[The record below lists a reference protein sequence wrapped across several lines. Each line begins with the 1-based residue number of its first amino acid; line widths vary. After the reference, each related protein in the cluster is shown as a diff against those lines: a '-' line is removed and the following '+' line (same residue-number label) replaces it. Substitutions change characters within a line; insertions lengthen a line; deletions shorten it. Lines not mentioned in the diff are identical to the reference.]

1 MPRLI
6 DVEQKFAAKVLSID
20 PAYSFNGTGC
30 GVAIINKDPE
40 CFGGPVKRPV
50 IHRVGVIQPFSS
62 ESSPGNMFEL
72 ARKIRDIWREDEG
85 YSSFPEILVI
95 ERPVIYP
102 NSPVAPMT
110 MMDLTLF
117 VGALTQILD
126 YAELLLPMAREWK
139 GKQQK
144 EATKDELLSICDS
157 YSKKNIVRDL
167 ESIALHKRHNAYD
180 AMGLGI
186 YALRVQM
193 GQLPPPKMYY
203 RKKAA

>member
-1 MPRLI
+1 MPRRIEL
-6 DVEQKFAAKVLSID
+6 DQKFAPKVLGID

-30 GVAIINKDPE
+30 GVAIINKDPQ
-40 CFGGPVKRPV
+40 CFGGPVKRPI

-62 ESSPGNMFEL
+62 ESSLGNMHEL
-72 ARKIRDIWREDEG
+72 AERIKDIWREDEG
-85 YSSFPEILVI
+85 YSSFPEIVVI

-117 VGALTQILD
+117 VGALTIVLECKD
-126 YAELLLPMAREWK
+126 VLLPTAREWK

-144 EATKDELLSICDS
+144 EETKDELLSICDS

-186 YALRVQM
+186 YALRVHM
-193 GQLPPPKMYY
+193 GQLPPPKMHY

>member
-6 DVEQKFAAKVLSID
+6 DVEQKFAPKVLGID

-30 GVAIINKDPE
+30 GIAIINKEPQ
-40 CFGGPVKRPV
+40 CFGGPVKRPI

-62 ESSPGNMFEL
+62 ESSLGNMHEL
-72 ARKIRDIWREDEG
+72 AEKIRDIWREDEG
-85 YSSFPEILVI
+85 HSSFPEIVVI

-117 VGALTQILD
+117 VGALTIFL
-126 YAELLLPMAREWK
+126 ECKEILLPTAREWK
-139 GKQQK
+139 GGQQK
-144 EATKDELLSICDS
+144 GETKDDILAICDS
-157 YSKKNIVRDL
+157 YSKRNIVRDL
-167 ESIALHKRHNAYD
+167 ESVALHKRHNAYD

-193 GQLPPPKMYY
+193 GQLPYPKMYY
-203 RKKAA
+203 LKKAA